1 MSSRQGVN
9 HGRVSLRAGALTVLC
24 LMLIGGCTAQFLYNR
39 LNFLIP
45 WYLGGQV
52 SLDDAQEAELK
63 SAITSLTAW
72 HRSSQLSRYS
82 AFMRSMATEVGQPVT
97 RERIEQAAHTIEGFW
112 VDIIRELTP
121 GAAQWL
127 QSLSSAQVNELMQ
140 SFADDDE
147 DTRAEECTA
156 SSAKQLDR
164 RIRGM
169 TRSVK
174 YWSGSLDDSQRALI
188 AAAARD
194 LRPTGCDWL
203 ESRALWRDRLKAALS
218 MAGDAEAR
226 DARVRELLLDPRP
239 AWTEAY
245 RAGFEANRSRIIDMM
260 AALDA
265 SWSTEQR
272 QAIQTR
278 LRKLAASLDELVAS

>member
-1 MSSRQGVN
+1 MSLHQGVN
-9 HGRVSLRAGALTVLC
+9 RRRFGLRAGVLTLLWLT
-24 LMLIGGCTAQFLYNR
+24 LMCGCTAQFLYNR

-63 SAITSLTAW
+63 GAISSLTAW

-82 AFMRSMATEVGQPVT
+82 AFMRSMADEVGQPVT
-97 RERIEQAAHTIEGFW
+97 RERIEQAARNMEGFW

-121 GAAQWL
+121 GAAHWL
-127 QSLSSAQVNELMQ
+127 QSLSPAQVEELLQ

-147 DTRAEECTA
+147 ETRDEECTV
-156 SSAKQLDR
+156 SSEKQVER

-169 TRSVK
+169 TRAVK

-203 ESRALWRDRLKAALS
+203 ESRALWRDQLKEALS
-218 MAGDAEAR
+218 STADAPAR
-226 DARVRELLLDPRP
+226 DARVRALLLDPRP
-239 AWTEAY
+239 VWTEAY
-245 RAGFEANRSRIIDMM
+245 RSGFEANRSRIIDMM

-265 SWSTEQR
+265 SWSAEQR
-272 QAIQTR
+272 HAIQNR
-278 LRKLAASLDELVAS
+278 LRKLATEIDELVAS